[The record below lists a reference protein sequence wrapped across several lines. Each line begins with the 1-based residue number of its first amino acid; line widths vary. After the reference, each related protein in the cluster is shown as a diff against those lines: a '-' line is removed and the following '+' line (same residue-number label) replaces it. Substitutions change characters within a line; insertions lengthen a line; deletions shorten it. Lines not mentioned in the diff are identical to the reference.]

1 MSEADERPQ
10 LYFFRTMPDL
20 FMSRPP
26 LCSSLQ
32 NLESC
37 FFMIALGRFPHALVT
52 CASSVESAMKS
63 VLNVPP
69 EQFMNAEKLF
79 AQAASAYPALRTFDS
94 GALDTFR
101 FTRNRIVHYGFSPRD
116 DEETATLLLKI
127 GLPFLSACYRE
138 FFIFD
143 LLNGLVVEFGEQLRI
158 ALEVYQRTQDIPD
171 IRYSFCFSA
180 FAHLI
185 RWSVRQSLMADWEND
200 ASVRAD
206 EIGAKFESCERKKNA
221 LERVFGAA
229 WFFDCPICH
238 DIGTF
243 VCELDKDR
251 LDDRAVVL
259 KRVACASCGLIVRNI
274 PFLPD
279 ILVGD
284 QVARKHTEI
293 LREFGI
299 TDV

>member
-1 MSEADERPQ
+1 MSEADERPD
-10 LYFFRTMPDL
+10 LHFFRTTPDRL
-20 FMSRPP
+20 MSRPP

-37 FFMIALGRFPHALVT
+37 FFMIALGRFPHALVI

-63 VLNVPP
+63 VLNILPG
-69 EQFMNAEKLF
+69 QFMNAEKLF
-79 AQAASAYPALRTFDS
+79 VQAANAYPALQTFDS
-94 GALDTFR
+94 GSLDTFR

-138 FFIFD
+138 FFNFD
-143 LLNGLVVEFGEQLRI
+143 HLSGLVVEFGEQLRI
-158 ALEVYQRTQDIPD
+158 ALEVYQKTKDIPD

-206 EIGAKFESCERKKNA
+206 EIGAKFKSCERQKNA
-221 LERVFGAA
+221 LERIFGAA
-229 WFFDCPICH
+229 WFFDCPICD

-243 VCELDKDR
+243 VCELDADR

-259 KRVACASCGLIVRNI
+259 KRAACASCGLVVPNI
-274 PFLPD
+274 PFLAD
-279 ILVGD
+279 ALVGEE
-284 QVARKHTEI
+284 VARKRTEI
-293 LREFGI
+293 LRDFGI
-299 TDV
+299 TDA